1 MINKRTVG
9 SRYENEAAAFLQK
22 QGFQILEKNY
32 RDRYGEID
40 LIAKEGTYLVFVE
53 VKYRSNIK
61 NGYPEEAVDRRK
73 QDRIRHA
80 AQYYLY
86 KKRLGEDVA
95 CRFDVVSIMGEEIR
109 LIRDAF

>member
-9 SRYENEAAAFLQK
+9 SRYEEEAAAFLQK
-22 QGFQILEKNY
+22 LGFQILEKNY
-32 RDRYGEID
+32 RDRHGEID
-40 LIAKEGTYLVFVE
+40 IIARECGYLVFVE
-53 VKYRSNIK
+53 VKYRSGLK
-61 NGYPEEAVDRRK
+61 NGYPEEAVDGRK
-73 QDRIRHA
+73 QARIRHA

-95 CRFDVVSIMGEEIR
+95 CRFDVVSIVGGEIR

>member
-9 SRYENEAAAFLQK
+9 SRYEEEAAAFLQE

-40 LIAKEGTYLVFVE
+40 IIAREGRYLVFVE
-53 VKYRSNIK
+53 VKYRSSLK
-61 NGYPEEAVDRRK
+61 NGYPEEAVDYRK
-73 QDRIRHA
+73 QAKIRHA

-86 KKRLGEDVA
+86 EKHVGEGVP
-95 CRFDVVSIMGEEIR
+95 CRFDVVSIRGKEIR